1 MNLTEINVSLF
12 RMVNNLGK
20 DMIFLNPAMKFIA
33 EYLVIM
39 LVMGIVFYW
48 FSGPKNNRIMVICG
62 SFTFLLAEIVGK
74 LAGKLYSNNQPF
86 AELENVNKLMGHEI
100 DNSFPS
106 DHTILFFAFCISFYL
121 FKRKTG
127 LLWVIAAFLVGFSRI
142 WVGVH
147 YPADVIAGAVISI
160 IAALFVYRAVP
171 KNRFIGNMLRI
182 YEKGENLVLPTK
194 SKEH

>member
-20 DMIFLNPAMKFIA
+20 DMIFLNPAIKFIA

-48 FSGPKNNRIMVICG
+48 FSGSKNNRIMVICG

-106 DHTILFFAFCISFYL
+106 DHTILFFAFCISFNL
-121 FKRKTG
+121 FNRKTG

>member
-121 FKRKTG
+121 FNRKTG

-160 IAALFVYRAVP
+160 IAALFVYRAVR